1 MESTL
6 GCLLSTLLR
15 GICVKTKKIPDL
27 IQISSSSSF
36 SVPGTYVLRAVADDT
51 VLTATVDVTVVVE
64 PAE

>member
-1 MESTL
+1 MMPPLENGRAAT
-6 GCLLSTLLR
+6 TA
-15 GICVKTKKIPDL
+15 
-27 IQISSSSSF
+27 SF